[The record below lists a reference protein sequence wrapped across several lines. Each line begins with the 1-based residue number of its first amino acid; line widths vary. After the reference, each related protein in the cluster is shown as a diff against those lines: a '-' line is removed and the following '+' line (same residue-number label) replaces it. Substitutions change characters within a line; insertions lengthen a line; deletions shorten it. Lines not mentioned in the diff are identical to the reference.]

1 MRVRLIL
8 FFYIISISVG
18 FSQIPAGYYDSAQG
32 LEGDALKQALYDI
45 IKNHTEKSYGD
56 ARYILDET
64 DRDPNNSAN
73 VRVIYSPHSVDGT
86 WDNGASWNR
95 EHVWSVSRGM
105 TDPDNN
111 DYGPSTDLHNLRAC
125 VPDVNTAKSNRWFAE
140 CSTKYYYN
148 STWTGSY
155 YAGADWDAAQFYW
168 KPRDEDKGDVARIL
182 FYMATRYE
190 GESGEPDLE
199 LINYI
204 PVSNSTT
211 APNYALFEDLYQWH
225 LDDPVDDFERN
236 RNNVIYSYQNNRNP
250 YIDHPEWVESAF
262 ESTMNLSD
270 KEKEAVVFEL
280 YPNPSDEQITIKGL
294 SYKLDY
300 EYSIYDI
307 KGSLISKGELK
318 TETLNVSYLE
328 EGIYCLT
335 VLNISYINN
344 HLITLRF
351 VKE

>member
-1 MRVRLIL
+1 MMKSRLIV
-8 FFYIISISVG
+8 FFLLLTSVG
-18 FSQIPAGYYDSAQG
+18 FAQIPAGYYDSAQG

-73 VRVIYSPHSVDGT
+73 VRVIYSPHSVSGT
-86 WDNGASWNR
+86 WDNGVSWNR
-95 EHVWSVSRGM
+95 EHVWSKSRGM

-125 VPDVNTAKSNRWFAE
+125 VPDVNTDKSNRWFAE
-140 CSTKYYYN
+140 CSTKHYYDGV
-148 STWTGSY
+148 WTGSY
-155 YAGADWDAAQFYW
+155 YAGATQSSSQFYW
-168 KPRDEDKGDVARIL
+168 KPRDEDKGDVARIM

-199 LINYI
+199 LLNYI
-204 PVSNSTT
+204 PTNNSTT
-211 APNYALFEDLYQWH
+211 EPIYALYEDLLQWH
-225 LDDPVDDFERN
+225 KDDPVDDFERN

-250 YIDHPEWVESAF
+250 YIDHPEWAESAF
-262 ESTMNLSD
+262 QSTADLNNRK
-270 KEKEAVVFEL
+270 KEPTVFEL
-280 YPNPSDEQITIKGL
+280 YPNPSDEEVAIKGL
-294 SYKLDY
+294 DPKLTY
-300 EYSIYDI
+300 EYSIYDV

-318 TETLNVSYLE
+318 TETLNVSSLE
-328 EGIYCLT
+328 QGIYCLT
-335 VLNISYINN
+335 ILNISYINN
-344 HLITLRF
+344 KLITLRF